1 MWNDLMTM
9 KKLSSY
15 KRAEI
20 GWAMWSIGLYNNTW
34 LEEKTFQY
42 QHFGKVIIARS
53 KIIISIPD
61 LECILFNFTQSRYDR
76 NMVIHSMLSSQRQ
89 GFVVTELH
97 FVWSSVLNHKALTLW
112 RWFHICLISLLIP
125 FHSESDKSNRKHS
138 DTINDEQIMQY
149 VNKLHMYVHPYNV
162 RYNKMKWN
170 EIQKS

>member
-1 MWNDLMTM
+1 MRTALLNMWNDLMTM

-76 NMVIHSMLSSQRQ
+76 NMVIHSMSSSQRQ
-89 GFVVTELH
+89 SRLCDYGTPLCVKSRIKSQSLDVVKMIPYLLNQ
-97 FVWSSVLNHKALTLW
+97 SVNP
-112 RWFHICLISLLIP
+112 IP
-125 FHSESDKSNRKHS
+125 FR
-138 DTINDEQIMQY
+138 I
-149 VNKLHMYVHPYNV
+149 
-162 RYNKMKWN
+162 R
-170 EIQKS
+170 

>member
-1 MWNDLMTM
+1 MYIKTFWEQHCSICEMTLWPW
-9 KKLSSY
+9 KNY
-15 KRAEI
+15 PVTN
-20 GWAMWSIGLYNNTW
+20 GLKSGERCGPLASNNTW

-76 NMVIHSMLSSQRQ
+76 NMVIHSMSSSQRQ
-89 GFVVTELH
+89 GFVSTELH

-125 FHSESDKSNRKHS
+125 FHSESDN
-138 DTINDEQIMQY
+138 IQI
-149 VNKLHMYVHPYNV
+149 L
-162 RYNKMKWN
+162 
-170 EIQKS
+170 